1 MSPFDTLAKKQ
12 AKWADR
18 QSKNTIA
25 LAKAAR
31 KAELDGDQEKAA
43 ELHKLFE
50 NAWQAIDAKLEKI
63 EK

>member
-1 MSPFDTLAKKQ
+1 MEKPK

-18 QSKNTIA
+18 QSQNTIA

-31 KAELDGDQEKAA
+31 KAELEGDQEKAA

-50 NAWQAIDAKLEKI
+50 NAWKAIDAKVSKARQT
-63 EK
+63 